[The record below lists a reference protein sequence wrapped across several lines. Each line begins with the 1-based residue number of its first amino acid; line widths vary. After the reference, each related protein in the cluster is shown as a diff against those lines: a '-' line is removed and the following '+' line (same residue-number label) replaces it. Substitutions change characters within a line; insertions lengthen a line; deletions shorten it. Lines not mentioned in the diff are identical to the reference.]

1 MLEIWWSSRISFYTT
16 RSCSTMFF
24 FWIIKYCICWITI
37 LLSFLQCGERQTSID
52 PTVFIIELMK
62 PSWLKPCYLCIQRK
76 DSRIVA
82 DKNSN
87 SEFRSCKN
95 LQRFQYS
102 INTCTFQGKTYDIL
116 GVCLQKKRSRKQ
128 TMLWER
134 SAYHQ
139 SWRGKHQLC
148 LVHLCETVC

>member
-37 LLSFLQCGERQTSID
+37 LLSFLQCRERQTSID

-76 DSRIVA
+76 EPSTSRIVA

-95 LQRFQYS
+95 LQRFRYS

-116 GVCLQKKRSRKQ
+116 GVCLQKKRSIKQ
-128 TMLWER
+128 GNRPCFER
-134 SAYHQ
+134 EVLIISHGEVSTSSA
-139 SWRGKHQLC
+139 
-148 LVHLCETVC
+148 